1 MDISKIAIL
10 GSGSMGTAILTGLL
24 KSGIDAS
31 SIVVTT
37 KTTESAER
45 LAEAYGVT
53 AIPSEVSSEAN
64 RDAVQGADVILV
76 AVKPAYVVSVLE
88 QVSPVVQSGVL
99 VVSVAAG
106 ITIAAMEAVLPATS
120 SVVRSMPNTP
130 AIIGRAVT
138 GISAGTNVP
147 DMALTKAVSLFETV
161 GKVVL
166 VDESQIDEL
175 STISGSGPAY
185 VFLLIEKFI
194 EAATSM
200 GFDPEIAKTLV
211 IETFAGASELLLTT
225 GKEPQELRRQ
235 VTSPNGTTERA
246 IAVYQ
251 SANLETIFLEG
262 TRAALARSK
271 ELAAGK

>member
-45 LAEAYGVT
+45 LAEVYGVT
-53 AIPSEVSSEAN
+53 AIPSEVNPEAN

-88 QVSPVVQSGVL
+88 QVSPAVQSGAL

-138 GISAGTNVP
+138 GISAGTSVP

-161 GKVVL
+161 GKVVV

-185 VFLLIEKFI
+185 VFLLVEKFI

-200 GFDPEIAKTLV
+200 GFGPEIAKTLV

-251 SANLETIFLEG
+251 AANLETIFLEG